1 LPQNAGRDSRDPSE
15 GGAMKSRETTRPER
29 PGTGADNVDTD
40 IFDTDVFDTGVFD
53 ASVSTVTASNLS
65 LHDLFAQQ
73 ARYML
78 ERADIDEEQKQA
90 ILVAMSCPCCGG
102 GGMSFSVKL
111 KD

>member
-1 LPQNAGRDSRDPSE
+1 MS
-15 GGAMKSRETTRPER
+15 SRETTRPER
-29 PGTGADNVDTD
+29 SGTDADDTD
-40 IFDTDVFDTGVFD
+40 VFDTDVFDAG
-53 ASVSTVTASNLS
+53 VSTVTASNLS

-73 ARYML
+73 AHYLL